1 MYTVL
6 DLYSVLSLGACPVWM
21 VHSCSCLLI
30 PYGLLGI
37 GYIYVCKNVIHSL
50 LGVESCNTML
60 DYPPY
65 HVSVGV
71 GYCNLD

>member
-1 MYTVL
+1 MCIL
-6 DLYSVLSLGACPVWM
+6 CYSWELALFGWCRVAHVCLS
-21 VHSCSCLLI
+21 
-30 PYGLLGI
+30 PYGLLGM

-60 DYPPY
+60 DYPRY

>member
-1 MYTVL
+1 MPVKEYPWEL
-6 DLYSVLSLGACPVWM
+6 ALFGWCSVA
-21 VHSCSCLLI
+21 
-30 PYGLLGI
+30 YGLLGM
-37 GYIYVCKNVIHSL
+37 GYIYVCKNVIRSL

-71 GYCNLD
+71 GYCSLD